1 VIVALLAV
9 IALATCATAYF
20 VYRLATNVH
29 EALEEAED
37 PMPTREPVT
46 VVVNLNGADD
56 EDEVTAFVHGGDVDE
71 RPS

>member
-1 VIVALLAV
+1 
-9 IALATCATAYF
+9 
-20 VYRLATNVH
+20 
-29 EALEEAED
+29 
-37 PMPTREPVT
+37 MPTREPVT

>member
-1 VIVALLAV
+1 VILLLALS
-9 IALATCATAYF
+9 ALANLATAFF

-29 EALEEAED
+29 EALEESAD

-46 VVVNLNGADD
+46 VVVNLNGVDD
-56 EDEVTAFVHGGDVDE
+56 EDEVTAFVRGGDVDE